1 MIDLKVDV
9 SSYLLIGSENT
20 NGRPVEEVVR
30 AALNAGFTCI
40 QLRSKVAS
48 ARELINLAARCADVI
63 DELKKSDTV
72 ALLIDDRLDVV
83 LAARAEGIK
92 VDGVHIGQDDIPP
105 SICRKYL
112 GDGAVVGF
120 TPRKK
125 NMIDYV
131 KTHDF
136 SGVDYF
142 GVGPFH
148 ESKSKPEAGR
158 QSDGSVI
165 TRTLEELEALV
176 KITPVPVVVGGGVTL
191 EDLPKIA
198 QTGANGFF
206 VISAVAGAA
215 DPYLAAKDLVEAWQH
230 CLEIKTKGR

>member
-1 MIDLKVDV
+1 MIYLKVDV

-48 ARELINLAARCADVI
+48 ARELIKLAARCADVI
-63 DELKKSDTV
+63 AELNKSEKV

-83 LAARAEGIK
+83 LAARAEGSK
-92 VDGVHIGQDDIPP
+92 VDGVHVGQDDIPP

-112 GDGAVVGF
+112 GDGSVVGF
-120 TPRKK
+120 TPRKQ

-158 QSDGSVI
+158 QSNGSVI
-165 TRTLEELEALV
+165 IRTLEELEELV
-176 KITPVPVVVGGGVTL
+176 KISPVPVVVGGGVTL

-206 VISAVAGAA
+206 VISAVTGAV
-215 DPYLAAKDLVEAWQH
+215 DPYLAAKDLVETWQH